1 MRIRRAFFIG
11 VFLCVGFAAVSAASG
26 CSSFRPP
33 PTVITSAGR
42 AAFVADQ
49 LVQQFGRF
57 QNVIIDLSRMGRI
70 KTEDARLIVLWISG
84 DSTATPPQTGLLKAI
99 VDHPNEWKPA
109 ARVTWATFR
118 PKLAAIPEVAV
129 WLPIVDDL
137 LGGA

>member
-1 MRIRRAFFIG
+1 MSTWR
-11 VFLCVGFAAVSAASG
+11 VFLTTLALSCLLSAG

-33 PTVITSAGR
+33 PTIVTSAGR

-57 QNVIIDLSRMGRI
+57 QNVVIDLSRTGRI

-84 DSTATPPQTGLLKAI
+84 DNTATPPQTGLLKAI
-99 VDHPNEWKPA
+99 VDHPSEWKPA

-118 PKLAAIPEVAV
+118 PKLAAIPEVAA